1 MILAGLIVSSFNGK
15 ITTLSDTILS
25 SSKEAVELCILMFG
39 IVGLWSGLM
48 NIALSLGITTQLQKL
63 LTPFLTFL
71 FPNLK
76 NQKAKEY
83 ISTNIVANIL
93 GLGWAATPSGLK
105 AMEEL
110 QKDNPDKNTA
120 TNEMCSF
127 LILNISSLQLIP
139 INIIAYRSQ
148 YGSVNPSKILIPGL
162 IATLGSTIVAVIY
175 IKMITFLA
183 NLVIPL
189 FIFTLV
195 LYGTL
200 KRKDIYTPFLEG
212 VMDGFKIVLE
222 IAPTL
227 IALFFAIQIFRS
239 SGALDLIVRFLTPMG
254 KLLKIPK
261 EVLPVIFAKLFSSS
275 AATGFLLD
283 IYKTSGPDSLA
294 GFMSSVI
301 LSSTETC
308 FYTLSVYYS
317 VVGIEKIRY
326 TLTGALL
333 AVFVGTF
340 ISVFISYF

>member
-1 MILAGLIVSSFNGK
+1 MVYFMMNKIWCFMILAGLIVSSFNGK

-48 NIALSLGITTQLQKL
+48 NIALSLGITTQLQNL

-175 IKMITFLA
+175 IKWKDR
-183 NLVIPL
+183 
-189 FIFTLV
+189 
-195 LYGTL
+195 
-200 KRKDIYTPFLEG
+200 KR
-212 VMDGFKIVLE
+212 
-222 IAPTL
+222 
-227 IALFFAIQIFRS
+227 
-239 SGALDLIVRFLTPMG
+239 
-254 KLLKIPK
+254 
-261 EVLPVIFAKLFSSS
+261 
-275 AATGFLLD
+275 
-283 IYKTSGPDSLA
+283 
-294 GFMSSVI
+294 
-301 LSSTETC
+301 
-308 FYTLSVYYS
+308 
-317 VVGIEKIRY
+317 
-326 TLTGALL
+326 
-333 AVFVGTF
+333 
-340 ISVFISYF
+340 

>member
-1 MILAGLIVSSFNGK
+1 MLKRLNDAAAVGIVEKIIRCFMILAGLIVGSFNGK
-15 ITTLSDTILS
+15 ITALSDTILS

-175 IKMITFLA
+175 IKWKDR
-183 NLVIPL
+183 
-189 FIFTLV
+189 
-195 LYGTL
+195 
-200 KRKDIYTPFLEG
+200 KR
-212 VMDGFKIVLE
+212 
-222 IAPTL
+222 
-227 IALFFAIQIFRS
+227 
-239 SGALDLIVRFLTPMG
+239 
-254 KLLKIPK
+254 
-261 EVLPVIFAKLFSSS
+261 
-275 AATGFLLD
+275 
-283 IYKTSGPDSLA
+283 
-294 GFMSSVI
+294 
-301 LSSTETC
+301 
-308 FYTLSVYYS
+308 
-317 VVGIEKIRY
+317 
-326 TLTGALL
+326 
-333 AVFVGTF
+333 
-340 ISVFISYF
+340 

>member
-71 FPNLK
+71 FPKLK

-175 IKMITFLA
+175 IKWKDRKRRSHFL
-183 NLVIPL
+183 
-189 FIFTLV
+189 
-195 LYGTL
+195 
-200 KRKDIYTPFLEG
+200 
-212 VMDGFKIVLE
+212 
-222 IAPTL
+222 
-227 IALFFAIQIFRS
+227 Q
-239 SGALDLIVRFLTPMG
+239 
-254 KLLKIPK
+254 
-261 EVLPVIFAKLFSSS
+261 
-275 AATGFLLD
+275 
-283 IYKTSGPDSLA
+283 
-294 GFMSSVI
+294 I
-301 LSSTETC
+301 LSFLYSYLHL
-308 FYTLSVYYS
+308 FYM
-317 VVGIEKIRY
+317 EP
-326 TLTGALL
+326 
-333 AVFVGTF
+333 
-340 ISVFISYF
+340 